1 VTLFTAEGLIRGYVR
16 GCHKGIT
23 TYTGM
28 TANAYQ
34 RWLYTQKERSAKHID
49 IDGEGAGW
57 LIQQQALHHRR
68 APGNTCISA
77 LSTTKNTNK
86 PARNNSKGCGG
97 VMRMAPAGL
106 FHWRLKN
113 YHSPQ
118 ETFQLGKELAA
129 LTHGHPT
136 GALTGGALAI
146 LILALADGAT
156 LPDALSLA
164 KTLLR
169 QESQHEDTLLAIQL
183 AEEYSKADIPHEVA
197 ISKIGLGWI
206 AEEALAISIYCALV
220 ARNFRQGII
229 LAVNHDGD
237 SDSTGSITGNLL
249 GTIYGANAIPHE
261 WLEPLELRNV
271 ISELTEDLYVFRSW
285 DIGEYSSNHMLNRFI
300 WQKYPGF

>member
-1 VTLFTAEGLIRGYVR
+1 
-16 GCHKGIT
+16 
-23 TYTGM
+23 
-28 TANAYQ
+28 
-34 RWLYTQKERSAKHID
+34 
-49 IDGEGAGW
+49 
-57 LIQQQALHHRR
+57 
-68 APGNTCISA
+68 
-77 LSTTKNTNK
+77 
-86 PARNNSKGCGG
+86 
-97 VMRMAPAGL
+97 
-106 FHWRLKN
+106 
-113 YHSPQ
+113 
-118 ETFQLGKELAA
+118 
-129 LTHGHPT
+129 
-136 GALTGGALAI
+136 
-146 LILALADGAT
+146 
-156 LPDALSLA
+156 LA

-271 ISELTEDLYVFRSW
+271 ISELAEDLYVFRSW
-285 DIGEYSSNHMLNRFI
+285 DIGEYSSNHMLDRFV